1 MAYSLTWDKNR
12 SLLNFYKST
21 DIKEINEAN
30 WKILLDERINNNH
43 QSIWNFLQADLSAIS
58 LKEASHLATIDRSAS
73 NTIPFVKVAFVVQ
86 EKHTLD
92 LCKQYIE
99 NSIKFESKWE
109 MRIFDSMGSAIKW
122 CYS

>member
-30 WKILLDERINNNH
+30 WKILLDDRLKNNH
-43 QSIWNFLQADLSAIS
+43 QSIWNFLQADLSTIA
-58 LKEASHLATIDRSAS
+58 LTEANFLANIDRSAS
-73 NTIPFVKVAFVVQ
+73 NIVPFVKVAFVAH

-92 LCKQYIE
+92 ICKQYVE
-99 NSIKFESKWE
+99 YSKKFESKWE